1 MSTHEV
7 FNQAPARVDIDEYA
21 ANVAL
26 VEGVA
31 RYDAAWADEALHAT
45 GVHVGTAEF
54 QHDARRANR
63 HKPELRTHDRWGH
76 RIDEVEYDP
85 SYHRIIS
92 AAVADGAHTSAFADP
107 RPGANVARAAT
118 FMLYAQIEPGHA
130 CPASMTHSAAPVIA
144 QQPELAAEWMPRLL
158 SRSYDGRLV
167 SGKEGALFGMAMTEK
182 QGGSD
187 VRANTTVAVPIGE
200 GRYELTGHKWFCS
213 APMSDGFLVL
223 AQAPGGLSCF
233 LMPRL
238 REDGTRNAMHIMRLK
253 DKLGN
258 AANASSEVEY
268 RGAIGHL
275 IGDEGRGVRTI
286 IEMVTNTRLDCI
298 LGSLAGMRQ
307 AAAEAAWHVR
317 HRAAFGR
324 TLIDQPAMTGVI
336 ADLQLEAEGVT
347 AAALR
352 LARAYDIDA
361 SAQDAGFARLGTAVM
376 KYWAC
381 KRGPAHAAEALECLG
396 GNGYTEDFPLAMR
409 YREQPVMAVWEGSG
423 NVIALDVL
431 RALAREPSS
440 FEAFDAEVSLA
451 RGADARLDA
460 HLDRTRALVRSVA
473 AEMASDAA
481 PEGGARGLISAL
493 ALALQGAL
501 LVQHAPA
508 SVADGFVASRLG
520 EDATGFLFGELPTGV
535 DAGAI
540 AARA

>member
-7 FNQAPARVDIDEYA
+7 FNQAPARVEIDEYA

-31 RYDAAWADEALHAT
+31 RYDGAWAHDALHAT
-45 GVHVGTAEF
+45 GQRVGGAQF
-54 QHDARRANR
+54 QDDARRANR
-63 HKPELRTHDRWGH
+63 IKPVLHTHDRWGN

-85 SYHRIIS
+85 SYHRIIA
-92 AAVADGAHTSAFADP
+92 AAVADGSHTGALAEP
-107 RPGANVARAAT
+107 RPAANVARAAS
-118 FMLYAQIEPGHA
+118 FMLFAQIEPGHA
-130 CPASMTHSAAPVIA
+130 CPVSMTHSAAPVIA
-144 QQPELAAEWMPRLL
+144 QHESVAAEWMPRVL
-158 SRSYDGRLV
+158 SRSYSPDLEP
-167 SGKEGALFGMAMTEK
+167 GKQSALFGMAMTEK

-187 VRANTTVAVPIGE
+187 VRANTTVAVPVGG

-233 LMPRL
+233 LVPRL
-238 REDGTRNAMHIMRLK
+238 REDGSRNAMRIMRLK

-258 AANASSEVEY
+258 ASNASSEVEY
-268 RGAIGHL
+268 EGALGHL
-275 IGDEGRGVRTI
+275 LGEEGRGVRTI

-307 AAAEAAWHVR
+307 SVAEASWHAR

-352 LARAYDIDA
+352 LARAYDVDA
-361 SAQDAGFARLGTAVM
+361 SEQDVGFARLGTAVM

-431 RALAREPSS
+431 RALGREPGT
-440 FEAFDAEVSLA
+440 FEAFDAEVSIA

-460 HLDRTRALVRSVA
+460 HLDRTRALVRDIATDS
-473 AEMASDAA
+473 A
-481 PEGGARGLISAL
+481 PEARGRELVAAL
-493 ALALQGAL
+493 ALALQGSL
-501 LVQHAPA
+501 LVRHAPA
-508 SVADGFVASRLG
+508 AVADGFVASRL
-520 EDATGFLFGELPTGV
+520 DADGFAAGALFGALPAGV
-535 DAGAI
+535 DAAAI

>member
-7 FNQAPARVDIDEYA
+7 FNQSPARVGLDEYA
-21 ANVAL
+21 ANAAL
-26 VEGVA
+26 VEGVERHDA
-31 RYDAAWADEALHAT
+31 RWAHDALHAT
-45 GVHVGTAEF
+45 GRHVGSAEF
-54 QHDARRANR
+54 QDDARRANR
-63 HKPELRTHDRWGH
+63 RGPELRTHDRWGN

-85 SYHRIIS
+85 SYHRVIS
-92 AAVADGAHTSAFADP
+92 AAVADGAHTSAIADP

-130 CPASMTHSAAPVIA
+130 CPVSMTHSAAPVIA
-144 QQPELAAEWMPRLL
+144 QHDAVATEWMPRLL
-158 SRSYDGRLV
+158 SRGYEGRLV
-167 SGKEGALFGMAMTEK
+167 PGKTSALFGMAMTEK

-187 VRANTTVAVPIGE
+187 VRANTTVAAPLGD
-200 GRYELTGHKWFCS
+200 GRYALTGHKWFCS

-233 LMPRL
+233 LVPRL
-238 REDGTRNAMHIMRLK
+238 REDGARNEMRIMRLK

-258 AANASSEVEY
+258 SANASSEVEY
-268 RGAIGHL
+268 DGALGVL
-275 IGDEGRGVRTI
+275 LGEEGRGVRTI

-307 AAAEAAWHVR
+307 AVSEASWHAR

-352 LARAYDIDA
+352 LARSYDGDA
-361 SAQDAGFARLGTAVM
+361 TEEETAFRRLGTAVM

-381 KRGPAHAAEALECLG
+381 KRGPGHAAEALECLG

-431 RALAREPSS
+431 RALGRDPES
-440 FEAFDAEVSLA
+440 FEAFDAEVSRA
-451 RGADARLDA
+451 RGADPRLDA
-460 HLDRTRALVRSVA
+460 HLDLTRSLAREVA
-473 AEMASDAA
+473 AD
-481 PEGGARGLISAL
+481 PEPGLRARQLVGAL

-501 LVQHAPA
+501 LVQHGPA
-508 SVADGFVASRLG
+508 AVADGFTASRLG
-520 EDATGFLFGELPTGV
+520 AGAASGHLFGALPAGI
-535 DAGAI
+535 DAAAI

>member
-7 FNQAPARVDIDEYA
+7 LNQSPARVDVDEYA

-26 VEGVA
+26 AEGVA
-31 RYDAAWADEALHAT
+31 RYDADWAQDELHAT
-45 GVHVGTAEF
+45 GIRVGTAEF
-54 QHDARRANR
+54 QADARRANR
-63 HKPELRTHDRWGH
+63 NKPQLHTHDRWGN

-85 SYHRIIS
+85 SYHRVIS

-107 RPGANVARAAT
+107 RPGANVARAAS

-130 CPASMTHSAAPVIA
+130 CPVSMTHSAAPVIA
-144 QQPELAAEWMPRLL
+144 QHPSLAAEWMPRLL
-158 SRSYDGRLV
+158 SRSYSPDLV
-167 SGKEGALFGMAMTEK
+167 PGKQSALFGMAMTEK

-233 LMPRL
+233 LLPRL
-238 REDGTRNAMHIMRLK
+238 REDGSRNAMRVMRLK

-258 AANASSEVEY
+258 ASNASSEVEY
-268 RGAIGHL
+268 EGAVAHL
-275 IGDEGRGVRTI
+275 LGEEGRGVRTI

-307 AAAEAAWHVR
+307 AVAEASWHAR

-324 TLIDQPAMTGVI
+324 MLIDQPAMTGVI
-336 ADLQLEAEGVT
+336 ADLQLEVEGVT

-352 LARAYDIDA
+352 LARAYDTDA
-361 SAQDAGFARLGTAVM
+361 SEQDVAFTRLGTAVM

-396 GNGYTEDFPLAMR
+396 GNGITEDFPLAMR

-431 RALAREPSS
+431 RALGREPGA

-460 HLDRTRALVRSVA
+460 HLDRTRALVRAVA
-473 AEMASDAA
+473 TDAA
-481 PEGGARGLISAL
+481 PELRARELVGAL
-493 ALALQGAL
+493 ALALQGSL
-501 LVQHAPA
+501 LVQHGPA
-508 SVADGFVASRLG
+508 AVADGFVASRLG
-520 EDATGFLFGELPTGV
+520 PDSGFASGALFGALPAGV
-535 DAGAI
+535 DA
-540 AARA
+540 AAVASRA

>member
-1 MSTHEV
+1 MGTREV
-7 FNQAPARVDIDEYA
+7 FNQAPARVGLDEYA

-31 RYDAAWADEALHAT
+31 RYDAGWAGDALHAT
-45 GVHVGTAEF
+45 GAYVGTAEF

-63 HKPELRTHDRWGH
+63 LKPELRTHDRWGS

-85 SYHRIIS
+85 SYHRIMS
-92 AAVADGAHTSAFADP
+92 AAVADGAHTSAVADP

-130 CPASMTHSAAPVIA
+130 CPVSMTHSAAPVIA
-144 QQPELAAEWMPRLL
+144 QHPELAAQWMPRLL

-167 SGKEGALFGMAMTEK
+167 PDKPGALFGMAMTEK

-187 VRANTTVAVPIGE
+187 VRANTTVAVPIG
-200 GRYELTGHKWFCS
+200 GGQYELTGHKWFCS

-233 LMPRL
+233 LLPRL
-238 REDGTRNAMHIMRLK
+238 REDGIRNAMRIMRLK

-268 RGAIGHL
+268 AGAVGHL
-275 IGDEGRGVRTI
+275 LGEEGRGVRTI

-298 LGSLAGMRQ
+298 LGTAAGMRQ
-307 AAAEAAWHVR
+307 SVAEAAWHAR

-324 TLIDQPAMTGVI
+324 TLIDQPAMTAVI
-336 ADLQLEAEGVT
+336 ADLQLEVEGVT

-361 SAQDAGFARLGTAVM
+361 SAQDAAFTRLGTAVM

-431 RALAREPSS
+431 RALGREPGA

-460 HLDRTRALVRSVA
+460 HLDRTRAMVRSVA
-473 AEMASDAA
+473 SGAA
-481 PEGGARGLISAL
+481 PERHARGLVSAL

-501 LVQHAPA
+501 LVQHAPSA
-508 SVADGFVASRLG
+508 VADGFVAARLG
-520 EDATGFLFGELPTGV
+520 EDADGFLFGDLPVGV
-535 DAGAI
+535 DAAAI

>member
-7 FNQAPARVDIDEYA
+7 FNQSPARVDVDEYG

-31 RYDAAWADEALHAT
+31 RYDAAWAHEGLHAT
-45 GVHVGTAEF
+45 GIRVGTADF
-54 QHDARRANR
+54 QADARRANR
-63 HKPELRTHDRWGH
+63 NKPQLHTHDRWGN

-85 SYHRIIS
+85 SYHRVIS
-92 AAVADGAHTSAFADP
+92 AAVADGAHASAFADP
-107 RPGANVARAAT
+107 RPGANVARAAS
-118 FMLYAQIEPGHA
+118 FMLSAQIEPGHA
-130 CPASMTHSAAPVIA
+130 CPVSMTHSAAPVIA
-144 QQPELAAEWMPRLL
+144 QHPSVAEEWMPRVL
-158 SRSYDGRLV
+158 SRSYSPDLV
-167 SGKEGALFGMAMTEK
+167 PGKQSALLGMAMTEK

-187 VRANTTVAVPIGE
+187 VRANTTVAVPIGD

-233 LMPRL
+233 LLPRL
-238 REDGTRNAMHIMRLK
+238 REDGNRNAMRIMRLK

-258 AANASSEVEY
+258 ASNASSEVEY
-268 RGAIGHL
+268 SGAVAHL
-275 IGDEGRGVRTI
+275 LGEEGRGVRTI

-307 AAAEAAWHVR
+307 AVAEASWHAR

-324 TLIDQPAMTGVI
+324 MLIDQPAMTGVI
-336 ADLQLEAEGVT
+336 ADLQLEVEGVT

-352 LARAYDIDA
+352 LARAYDADA
-361 SAQDAGFARLGTAVM
+361 SEQDAAFTRLGTAVM

-431 RALAREPSS
+431 RALGREPGA

-460 HLDRTRALVRSVA
+460 HLARTRALVREVA
-473 AEMASDAA
+473 TDAA
-481 PEGGARGLISAL
+481 PEARARELVAAL
-493 ALALQGAL
+493 ALALQGSL
-501 LVQHAPA
+501 LVQHGPA
-508 SVADGFVASRLG
+508 AVADGFVASRLG
-520 EDATGFLFGELPTGV
+520 GGSGFATGALFGALPAGV
-535 DAGAI
+535 DAAAI